1 MTWIH
6 YPKPYFPGGVKYSLQ
21 LATSNRSASTFPML
35 PVYRGEYNLTPQVR
49 ARCKILSSAHAQIPC
64 LAHVPETRAKKYTDG
79 AQVQSTRDNFF
90 SSTTLS
96 SPALERPWLLWFS
109 PKSFRLHAIFVLTKS
124 PVASCSSPQALTGK
138 ISVSK
143 KKKIGAETLHWR
155 LEPLGIIR
163 WRFFIRGDGLSLSA
177 YPWWLPSWKTFL
189 DGIRH
194 FPWLY
199 HPSRK
204 KTVWG

>member
-64 LAHVPETRAKKYTDG
+64 LAHVPERRAKKYTDG

-96 SPALERPWLLWFS
+96 SPALEGPWLLWFS

-124 PVASCSSPQALTGK
+124 PVASCSSPQVLTGK

-143 KKKIGAETLHWR
+143 KKK
-155 LEPLGIIR
+155 LERKP
-163 WRFFIRGDGLSLSA
+163 FTGD
-177 YPWWLPSWKTFL
+177 
-189 DGIRH
+189 
-194 FPWLY
+194 
-199 HPSRK
+199 
-204 KTVWG
+204 